1 LLAPLD
7 FKVCL
12 ELSTNIGIAL
22 YELIRLQ
29 RNGQSCGLALR
40 RGKGVART
48 GTSLTETPP
57 IFSVCEDSC
66 GGRWAI
72 GDGVGCRASGLQ
84 RRCSVDVEIRGPR
97 LAIGLSSVRHRS
109 GRAKALSMS
118 DMAPQPHAYM
128 GNGKLHHSQTN
139 I

>member
-7 FKVCL
+7 LKVCL

-40 RGKGVART
+40 RGKGVALRCGKGVART

-57 IFSVCEDSC
+57 ILSVCEDSC

-72 GDGVGCRASGLQ
+72 GDGVDCRASWLQ
-84 RRCSVDVEIRGPR
+84 RRRSVDVEIRGPR
-97 LAIGLSSVRHRS
+97 LAIGLSSDRHRA
-109 GRAKALSMS
+109 GRAKALS
-118 DMAPQPHAYM
+118 
-128 GNGKLHHSQTN
+128 GKWEISSLLN
-139 I
+139 